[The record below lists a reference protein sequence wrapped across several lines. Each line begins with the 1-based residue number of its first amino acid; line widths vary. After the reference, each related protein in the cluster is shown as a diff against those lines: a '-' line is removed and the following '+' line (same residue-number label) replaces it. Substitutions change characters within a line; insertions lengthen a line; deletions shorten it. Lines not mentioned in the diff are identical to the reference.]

1 MRFKDHF
8 SRQAKDY
15 VRYRPRYPK
24 ELFAYLSSL
33 CPEHHTAWDCAT
45 GNGQAALGLTK
56 YFELVI
62 ATDASAEQ
70 IANAFDH
77 PQIDYRVVP
86 AEACDITDHC
96 IDLVT
101 VAQGLHWLD
110 LHGFYREVRRVL
122 KPGGVIAAWA
132 YALCHISPEIDAVIQ
147 RYYWETV
154 GPYWPPE
161 RKFIETGYRDLPF
174 PFAEIEPPGF
184 AILHHW
190 TRDDLL
196 GYLNTWSAT
205 WRYFEATG
213 IHPLPAVGAELEPL
227 WPHPDEKKTVQWSI
241 FLRVGRV

>member
-1 MRFKDHF
+1 MTFKDHF

-45 GNGQAALGLTK
+45 GNGQAALGLTRH
-56 YFELVI
+56 FELVI
-62 ATDASAEQ
+62 ATDASAAQ

-86 AEACDITDHC
+86 AEACGIADHC
-96 IDLVT
+96 VDLIT

-110 LHGFYREVRRVL
+110 FAGFYREVRRVL

-132 YALCHISPEIDAVIQ
+132 YARFHISPEIDQIID
-147 RYYWETV
+147 RYYGETV
-154 GPYWPPE
+154 GAFWPPE
-161 RKFIETGYRDLPF
+161 RQHIESGYQNTPF
-174 PFAEIEPPGF
+174 PFPEIVPPGF
-184 AILHHW
+184 TIVHQW
-190 TRDDLL
+190 TLSDLL

-205 WRYFEATG
+205 WRYFDATG
-213 IHPLPAVGAELEPL
+213 THPLPALADDLQPL
-227 WPHPDEKKTVQWSI
+227 WSDPNERKQVQWSI
-241 FLRVGRV
+241 FMRVGRV